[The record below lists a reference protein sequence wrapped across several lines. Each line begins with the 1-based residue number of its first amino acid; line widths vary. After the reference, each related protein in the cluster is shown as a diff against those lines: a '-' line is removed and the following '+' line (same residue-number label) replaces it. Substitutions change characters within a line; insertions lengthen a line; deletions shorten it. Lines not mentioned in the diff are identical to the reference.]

1 MKKVILAVDPG
12 EKNIGL
18 AKSDPLGIGASA
30 LCVISHVQQEKDAQT
45 IAEKARECGAERI
58 LVGQPLNADG
68 TEGPKARHSAK
79 LAEAISRYF
88 DGEVFLYDEYGST
101 IETRERFKEM
111 GVRRSR
117 RLGHLDANAAQTIL
131 QRYLDEQFD
140 LDPSSWSQD
149 SDIGFPDTG
158 HGKVQ

>member
-1 MKKVILAVDPG
+1 MIKVILAVDPG

-30 LCVISHVQQEKDAQT
+30 VGVLRHVPMEKDAQT

-58 LVGQPLNADG
+58 MIGQPLNADG
-68 TEGPKARHSAK
+68 SEGPHARHSVK
-79 LAEAISRYF
+79 LAEAVSRYF
-88 DGEVFLYDEYGST
+88 EGEVFLYDEYGST

-111 GVRRSR
+111 GVRRSK

-131 QRYLDEQFD
+131 QNYLEDQYYQMRNSESGMRND
-140 LDPSSWSQD
+140 L
-149 SDIGFPDTG
+149 
-158 HGKVQ
+158 

>member
-1 MKKVILAVDPG
+1 MKVLLAVDPG

-18 AKSDPLGIGASA
+18 AKSDPLGIGATA
-30 LCVISHVQQEKDAQT
+30 LCVISHIQMEKDAQA
-45 IAEKARECGAERI
+45 IAEKARECGASSI

-68 TEGPKARHSAK
+68 SEGPKARHSAK

-111 GVRRSR
+111 GVRRSK
-117 RLGHLDANAAQTIL
+117 RLGHLDAHAAQTIL
-131 QRYLDEQFD
+131 QRYLDEQYELSRWNTDSD
-140 LDPSSWSQD
+140 LDS
-149 SDIGFPDTG
+149 GNEEAG
-158 HGKVQ
+158 GE

>member
-68 TEGPKARHSAK
+68 TEGPKARHSSK

-131 QRYLDEQFD
+131 QRYLDEQYD
-140 LDPSSWSQD
+140 LDPSSWSQL
-149 SDIGFPDTG
+149 SDIGDPDTG
-158 HGKVQ
+158 HGKIQ